1 MIKFKKHLLILLF
14 VFIIGKNFSQES
26 NVSLDVNL
34 PVLLGKNFYA
44 DNYTGVFDVGGSYD
58 FTELKTTKIGTSL
71 NVSFLRDANVGR
83 NSLFDLRLYVIEP
96 KVNATFVIPSNENLH
111 FKTGLGYSLFIFDLV
126 QNENTTQFDFN
137 ENTTDNK
144 SGITLNLGII
154 YDFTNKFYV
163 EMQYDFVKLF
173 ADENVIAN
181 AYNTNLNILK
191 IGVGIRI

>member
-1 MIKFKKHLLILLF
+1 MKKWLFLISCCFFL
-14 VFIIGKNFSQES
+14 KNFSQES
-26 NVSLDVNL
+26 NLSLDISL
-34 PVLLGKNFYA
+34 PVLLGQNFYA
-44 DNYTGVFDVGGSYD
+44 DNYVGVFDVGGSYD
-58 FTELKTTKIGTSL
+58 FTELNTTKIGTSL

-83 NSLFDLRLYVIEP
+83 NSLFDLRLYIIEP

-111 FKTGLGYSLFIFDLV
+111 FKTGLGYSLFVFDLV

-144 SGITLNLGII
+144 SGIALNLGII
-154 YDFTNKFYV
+154 YDFTNKFYL

-173 ADENVIAN
+173 ADNNVIAN